1 MVPDDHHRPVENHVV
16 AIINRD
22 KNLIEQRQKEK
33 YQWYTVAASHLNDMS
48 AQRKSHLSNARNA
61 LDQQSYAHFVREYD
75 HSLQYYAKDEERDG
89 VMGCIIRHVSDMNGE
104 GRFIPDSESCNTLG
118 LCKESRAMTMCR
130 HDIVRSKHRNVP
142 VFDPNMVDPVHLF
155 HTFIPRA
162 RRDGSWVTSVKKRS
176 GECNNSGGSS
186 GASDDNFSEVDPF
199 GGDEYVKEEDGMEG
213 VIESSSSVAAATAPT
228 QNNLSEL
235 LASPSKQ
242 LMPTLAKNAEG
253 TSTVELRRSVPYNDF
268 LKMGQEIGGLAV
280 SSCTHTQHAIYSHLQ
295 AIKNLLTIG
304 DYNHERHAGTSVEG
318 LSMLLAVVAKDRTP
332 AGEDQPKARVVP
344 KRGRKP
350 THRLG
355 SENST
360 VSAKKPRSC
369 RFCKKQGCQTNSC
382 NTKNEWGESIS
393 ISNST
398 LSQIA
403 QKLEQIAEGKHADF
417 RDMSTV
423 MELDRIGTKI
433 VDAIPKGTKRLQ
445 VKGYLRYQEN
455 QYLFCTCINSEGEIH
470 TRSEGSQLISYADVF
485 IKKSAVVVSF
495 SNMMDHIFWKPS
507 VGGNEVV

>member
-1 MVPDDHHRPVENHVV
+1 
-16 AIINRD
+16 
-22 KNLIEQRQKEK
+22 
-33 YQWYTVAASHLNDMS
+33 
-48 AQRKSHLSNARNA
+48 
-61 LDQQSYAHFVREYD
+61 
-75 HSLQYYAKDEERDG
+75 
-89 VMGCIIRHVSDMNGE
+89 
-104 GRFIPDSESCNTLG
+104 
-118 LCKESRAMTMCR
+118 
-130 HDIVRSKHRNVP
+130 
-142 VFDPNMVDPVHLF
+142 
-155 HTFIPRA
+155 
-162 RRDGSWVTSVKKRS
+162 
-176 GECNNSGGSS
+176 
-186 GASDDNFSEVDPF
+186 
-199 GGDEYVKEEDGMEG
+199 VKEEDGMEG

-242 LMPTLAKNAEG
+242 LMPTIAKNAEG

-280 SSCTHTQHAIYSHLQ
+280 SSCTLTQHAIYSHLQ

-350 THRLG
+350 TQRLG